1 MLWLAKRTEAYLK
14 TCPKKGRETSYK
26 INLKGI
32 DTFMNNISVT
42 PLNENPTNSKR
53 ARGCCV
59 YVFVSLK

>member
-1 MLWLAKRTEAYLK
+1 MVGKEDRIKLTEKLVQRK
-14 TCPKKGRETSYK
+14 EEQKSYK

-32 DTFMNNISVT
+32 DIFMNNISVT